1 MKHILLLLITITALS
16 SCKIT
21 KQRCDELYPPIAY
34 TKTDSII
41 TVTERIHDTTV
52 VVQPDNSYID
62 VIFECDSLNQV
73 LVRQVLKLNGDRSK
87 SKVQFENT
95 GKRLK
100 AMFQTTCDSM
110 SIYIAM
116 KSLDTSLTVRSNS
129 VEVRTINTPYKPT
142 KKQMFVLS
150 VGGWCIGIVG
160 LQLLLLVLYAGFRI
174 AKVSSPMGAA
184 TELLAKANPVKWF
197 RKVWPCS

>member
-1 MKHILLLLITITALS
+1 MKQILLLLITITALS
-16 SCKIT
+16 SCRVT
-21 KQRCDELYPPIAY
+21 KQRCDELYPPVAY
-34 TKTDSII
+34 TKTDSVMTI
-41 TVTERIHDTTV
+41 TERIHDTTV

-73 LVRQVLKLNGDRSK
+73 LVRQVLKLSGQRSTPTV
-87 SKVQFENT
+87 SFENT

-100 AMFQTTCDSM
+100 AMFQTTCDSL

-116 KSLDTSLTVRSNS
+116 KSMDTTLRTNTST

-160 LQLLLLVLYAGFRI
+160 MQLLLLILYAGFRI
-174 AKVSSPMGAA
+174 AKVSTPMGAA

-197 RKVWPCS
+197 SRYKN

>member
-1 MKHILLLLITITALS
+1 MKQILLLFAIVTALS

-34 TKTDSII
+34 TKTDSVI
-41 TVTERIHDTTV
+41 TITERIHDTTV

-100 AMFQTTCDSM
+100 AMFQTTCDSL

-116 KSLDTSLTVRSNS
+116 KSMDTTIRTNTSQ
-129 VEVRTINTPYKPT
+129 VEVRTVNTPYKPT
-142 KKQMFVLS
+142 KNQMFILS
-150 VGGWCIGIVG
+150 VGSWCIGIVG
-160 LQLLLLVLYAGFRI
+160 LQLLLLILYAGFRI
-174 AKVSSPMGAA
+174 AKVSTPMGAA
-184 TELLAKANPVKWF
+184 TDLLAKANLIKWINKF
-197 RKVWPCS
+197 RS

>member
-1 MKHILLLLITITALS
+1 MKHILLLLITIFALS
-16 SCKIT
+16 SCRVT

-73 LVRQVLKLNGDRSK
+73 LVRQVLKLSGKRSAPTV
-87 SKVQFENT
+87 SFENT

-116 KSLDTSLTVRSNS
+116 KSMDTTIRTNTSQ
-129 VEVRTINTPYKPT
+129 VEVRAVNTPYKPT

-150 VGGWCIGIVG
+150 VGGWCIGIVS
-160 LQLLLLVLYAGFRI
+160 LQLLLFILYAGFRI
-174 AKVSSPMGAA
+174 AKVSTPMGAA

-197 RKVWPCS
+197 RKS

>member
-1 MKHILLLLITITALS
+1 V
-16 SCKIT
+16 
-21 KQRCDELYPPIAY
+21 Y

-41 TVTERIHDTTV
+41 TIKETIHDTTV

-62 VIFECDSLNQV
+62 VVFECDSLNQV
-73 LVRQVLKLNGDRSK
+73 LVRQVLKLSGTRSTPTV
-87 SKVQFENT
+87 SFENT

-160 LQLLLLVLYAGFRI
+160 LQLLLLLLYAGFRL
-174 AKVSSPMGAA
+174 AKVSTPMGAA
-184 TELLAKANPVKWF
+184 TELLAKVNPIKWF
-197 RKVWPCS
+197 KKS

>member
-1 MKHILLLLITITALS
+1 MKQILLLFITITALS
-16 SCKIT
+16 SCRIT
-21 KQRCDELYPPIAY
+21 KQRCDELYPPVVY
-34 TKTDSII
+34 TKTDSTI
-41 TVTERIHDTTV
+41 TIKETIHDTTV

-73 LVRQVLKLNGDRSK
+73 LVRQVLKLSGQRSTPTV
-87 SKVQFENT
+87 SFENT

-116 KSLDTSLTVRSNS
+116 KSMDTSLTVRSNS

-150 VGGWCIGIVG
+150 VGGWCIGIVA
-160 LQLLLLVLYAGFRI
+160 LQLLLLILYAGFKI
-174 AKVSSPMGAA
+174 AKISTPVGAA
-184 TELLAKANPVKWF
+184 TELLTKINPKSWF
-197 RKVWPCS
+197 KN